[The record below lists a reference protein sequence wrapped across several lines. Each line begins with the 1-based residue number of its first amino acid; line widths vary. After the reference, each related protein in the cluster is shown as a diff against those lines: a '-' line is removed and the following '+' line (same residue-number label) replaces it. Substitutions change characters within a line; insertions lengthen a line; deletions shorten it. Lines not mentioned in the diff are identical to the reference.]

1 MASDGEE
8 EFDADDGFEADM
20 ESLRRACIL
29 AGESPNRAEADLSGG
44 DTAASAPCSPDADE
58 GDDDI
63 ELFRDIQ
70 NRFALSSEV
79 QAPLDIE
86 ALSSTFPTDSG
97 GGDDGEDDLEALRA
111 IQRRFSSYADDDA
124 KEELDTKLHEP
135 VQVGV
140 TNKTS
145 EEESCNKFFLDR
157 TNAGEGFPTSVDGH
171 YSALQISEACS
182 GLGATVQSGDLSLW
196 NNVITE
202 NACNMLVGSSNF
214 PQSAQAF
221 VDAIKKNRALQK
233 VIRSKMMHIETRVA
247 ELNKLKGWV
256 KIFRGFQVSCR
267 RKTSIALAQ
276 KNDARVQLISTIR
289 QKVNPKLNERK
300 CSPMYYAPPE
310 NSTVSSYREALAK
323 FPVSVKRERWSED
336 ERVKLLSGIKQQF
349 QEVMFHRSVDLIS
362 DVDGSFGDLTDID
375 SNISSIRGLDITPE
389 MMRLFLPKVNWDHLA
404 SMFLPKRTGSE
415 CQTRWL
421 NFEDPLI
428 NKGSWA
434 YNNPEEKNLL
444 HIIQQKGLNN
454 WIDIAI
460 SLGTNR
466 TPFQCLA
473 RYQRSL
479 NASII
484 KSKWTEEED
493 NKLRAAVEVFG
504 ESNWQAVAALVEE
517 RTGNQCSNR
526 WIKSLNPARKRVGQW
541 TANEDKCLKVAV
553 MLFGNKSWKK
563 VAQYV
568 PGRTHVQCRERWV
581 NSLDP
586 SLNMNQW
593 TEEED
598 LKLGAAIDEHGYQ
611 WSKVAAC
618 VAPRTDSQCR
628 RRWQVLSPGEI
639 HLLRQARKLQNVAF
653 ISNFVDR
660 ENERPSLKP
669 DDFTSAPLPLTVS
682 RSETRGKRKIIPKY
696 EIAPSKSLSHF
707 LKTMDAMELQNGK
720 DVTPKSGKRR
730 KRRSNREMCT
740 DDGTCPPFAAGLSSN
755 DNEPG
760 GQELGFAKKN
770 RKASKLPPRKK
781 GKCGHNEDVPE
792 IFATDEMEATFGE
805 GGVIFKKSTMK
816 SSRKGNKKTC
826 SRKKCSDSSSIDRVG
841 KDDGQTASLHHAKGA
856 LQELSL
862 SQLDTDLPEEE
873 HFDSSLS
880 FEANA
885 DLESGDILVEES
897 LSHSLQMRQF
907 AGDVLDTRCSG
918 SDILG
923 KRKRHKGK
931 NVARSI
937 ELGIEVEEEDSTT
950 LATFLQKSGNYSNHS
965 APATVTKQ
973 NSNLNAISVPKEH
986 TSTAALRCSEI
997 QEQGIGIR
1005 LGNTIAS
1012 AAQGDIEDEMPLA
1025 HFFNKLKRRRL
1036 ELLITGSN
1044 PG

>member
-1 MASDGEE
+1 
-8 EFDADDGFEADM
+8 
-20 ESLRRACIL
+20 
-29 AGESPNRAEADLSGG
+29 
-44 DTAASAPCSPDADE
+44 
-58 GDDDI
+58 
-63 ELFRDIQ
+63 
-70 NRFALSSEV
+70 
-79 QAPLDIE
+79 
-86 ALSSTFPTDSG
+86 
-97 GGDDGEDDLEALRA
+97 
-111 IQRRFSSYADDDA
+111 
-124 KEELDTKLHEP
+124 
-135 VQVGV
+135 
-140 TNKTS
+140 
-145 EEESCNKFFLDR
+145 
-157 TNAGEGFPTSVDGH
+157 
-171 YSALQISEACS
+171 
-182 GLGATVQSGDLSLW
+182 
-196 NNVITE
+196 
-202 NACNMLVGSSNF
+202 MLVGSSNF

-256 KIFRGFQVSCR
+256 KIFRGFQVSCQ

-300 CSPMYYAPPE
+300 CSPLYYAPPE
-310 NSTVSSYREALAK
+310 NSNVSSYREALAK

-336 ERVKLLSGIKQQF
+336 ETVKLLSGIKQQF

-375 SNISSIRGLDITPE
+375 KNISSIRGLDITPD
-389 MMRLFLPKVNWDHLA
+389 MIRLFLPKVNWDHLA

-421 NFEDPLI
+421 NFDDPLI
-428 NKGSWA
+428 NKGPWV

-444 HIIQQKGLNN
+444 RIIQQKGLNN

-484 KSKWTEEED
+484 KSKWTDEED
-493 NKLRAAVEVFG
+493 NKLRAAVEAFG

-526 WIKSLNPARKRVGQW
+526 WIKSLNPARKRVGRW
-541 TANEDKCLKVAV
+541 AANEDKCLKVAV

-598 LKLGAAIDEHGYQ
+598 LKLGAAIDEHGYA

-618 VAPRTDSQCR
+618 VAPRTDSQCK
-628 RRWQVLSPGEI
+628 RRWQVLSPLEI
-639 HLLRQARKLQNVAF
+639 SLLRQARNLQKAAF

-669 DDFTSAPLPLTVS
+669 DDFTSAPLPLTVY

-696 EIAPSKSLSHF
+696 EIAPSKMLSHF
-707 LKTMDAMELQNGK
+707 LRTTDAMEPQNGQ
-720 DVTPKSGKRR
+720 DNVTPKIR
-730 KRRSNREMCT
+730 KRRRRRCNREMCT

-755 DNEPG
+755 DDEPG
-760 GQELGFAKKN
+760 GEELGVAKKN

-781 GKCGHNEDVPE
+781 GKCGHEDIPE

-805 GGVIFKKSTMK
+805 GGIIFKKSTMK
-816 SSRKGNKKTC
+816 SSRKGKKKTC
-826 SRKKCSDSSSIDRVG
+826 SRKKCTDSSSIDRVG
-841 KDDGQTASLHHAKGA
+841 KDDGQSASLHHAKGA
-856 LQELSL
+856 L
-862 SQLDTDLPEEE
+862 LDTDPPEE

-880 FEANA
+880 FVANA
-885 DLESGDILVEES
+885 ELESGDILVEES
-897 LSHSLQMRQF
+897 HSHSLQMRRL
-907 AGDVLDTRCSG
+907 AGDVLNTRFSG

-923 KRKRHKGK
+923 KRKRYEGR
-931 NVARSI
+931 NAARSI
-937 ELGIEVEEEDSTT
+937 ELGIEVEEEDSMT

-973 NSNLNAISVPKEH
+973 NSNLNENGVSMEH
-986 TSTAALRCSEI
+986 TLTAASRCSEI

-1005 LGNTIAS
+1005 LGNTISS

-1036 ELLITGSN
+1036 ELPITGSN